1 MIDFRE
7 EKNFKKLADGEV
19 LFSQGDE
26 GDYMYAVVA
35 GEVEMRVKD
44 KFVTSVRE
52 NEFFGEMAVLD
63 NQPRS
68 ATAHALGATTLAVI
82 TKERFMEMLSEDHDF
97 SLQIIRVLINRL
109 RAETKMKEFW

>member
-7 EKNFKKLADGEV
+7 EKSFKKFTDGQV
-19 LFSQGDE
+19 VFNQGDE
-26 GDYMYAVVA
+26 GDYMYAVVT

-63 NQPRS
+63 DQPRS
-68 ATAHALGATTLAVI
+68 ATAHAMGATTLAVI
-82 TKERFMEMLSEDHDF
+82 TKERFMEMLNEDHDF
-97 SLQIIRVLINRL
+97 SIQIIRVLINRL

>member
-7 EKNFKKLADGEV
+7 EKNFKQMKDGEV
-19 LFSQGDE
+19 LFDMGDD
-26 GDYMYAVVA
+26 GDYMYAVIN

-44 KFVTSVRE
+44 KYVTSVRE

-68 ATAHALGATTLAVI
+68 ATAYAVGSTALAVI
-82 TKERFMEMLSEDHDF
+82 TRERFMEMLAEDHDF

>member
-7 EKNFKKLADGEV
+7 EKNFKNYSNGDV
-19 LFSQGDE
+19 IFNQGDE
-26 GDYMYAVVA
+26 GDYMYAVVT
-35 GEVEMRVKD
+35 GEVEMRVGE

-63 NQPRS
+63 SQPRS
-68 ATAHALGATTLAVI
+68 ATAHAIGSTTLAVI
-82 TKERFMEMLSEDHDF
+82 SKERFMEMLKEDHDF
-97 SLQIIRVLINRL
+97 ALQIIRVLINRL

>member
-7 EKNFKKLADGEV
+7 EKNFKKYDDGDIIFE
-19 LFSQGDE
+19 QGDE
-26 GDYMYAVVA
+26 GTFMYAVVQ
-35 GEVEMRVKD
+35 GEVEMRVGD

-63 NQPRS
+63 NEPRS
-68 ATAHALGATTLAVI
+68 ATAHAIESTTLAVI
-82 TKERFMEMLSEDHDF
+82 TKDRFLEMLRQDHDF

-109 RAETKMKEFW
+109 RAETKMKQFW